1 MVTMSKLLVKELR
14 RITLLWEE
22 LWLGTLNHVQHDL
35 TRRIAQLEEGVQRIQ
50 KNETLSKAEKEAI
63 LQEKHKA
70 ILKPIVFALEQ
81 VELLTSRQ
89 AETPNEKL
97 FQQNFSGQIARA
109 LTALKQPENLEKPSS
124 CWSLFK
130 QFHNY
135 LNQRANRRAHSFL
148 HLLDISPKLS
158 EIRDSPIPLPGLSCN
173 SGQVLTIS
181 SMSNSI
187 NILPTKTKPKK
198 LVFTGSD
205 GKRHTY
211 LFKGLEDL
219 HLDERIMQFLTIV
232 NTMFGRNRKSDASL
246 YHACHYSVTPLGPRS
261 GLIQWVDGAFAL
273 YGLYKRWQQ
282 REAVSMSISKGGETV
297 TAQPPMRPSELY
309 FNKITSAL
317 KKEFLESSKFLLFF
331 ADFTSLLFSIPIFSH
346 STKSYGL
353 YGGANEWWY
362 LTQSFSRSTAV
373 MSIIGYII
381 GLGDRHL
388 DNVLVNFLTGEV
400 VHIDYNV
407 CFEKGKNLRIPERV
421 PFRLTQNIQQ
431 ALGLTGI
438 EGAFRYSCEEV
449 LKILRKGRET
459 LLTP

>member
-1 MVTMSKLLVKELR
+1 MVGSTVAGRCSPDSSQ
-14 RITLLWEE
+14 TY
-22 LWLGTLNHVQHDL
+22 
-35 TRRIAQLEEGVQRIQ
+35 RRIAQLEEGVQRIQ

-70 ILKPIVFALEQ
+70 ILKRLSSLSKQ

-89 AETPNEKL
+89 AETPNENCSSRT
-97 FQQNFSGQIARA
+97 FRTDRQSPDRSE
-109 LTALKQPENLEKPSS
+109 TAGESRETKQLLESV
-124 CWSLFK
+124 
-130 QFHNY
+130 QAFHNY

-148 HLLDISPKLS
+148 HLLTLSPKLS

-232 NTMFGRNRKSDASL
+232 QQFGRNRKSDASL

-317 KKEFLESSKFLLFF
+317 KKEGLSVTTPRKDWPLSLQCEVLDELIHETPEDLL
-331 ADFTSLLFSIPIFSH
+331 AKELWC
-346 STKSYGL
+346 ST
-353 YGGANEWWY
+353 GGANEWWY

-407 CFEKGKNLRIPERV
+407 CFEKGKKSTNPERV

-438 EGAFRYSCEEV
+438 EGKGQKVNEKHQKGNFV
-449 LKILRKGRET
+449 L
-459 LLTP
+459 